1 MPTLEPRFDGFTKHG
16 KPVTS
21 RTRRATGSGRSR
33 HSRRSTTV
41 YSTIG
46 SPCAENTAFI
56 VALSMPTAEASTPAP
71 TYGTSASSS
80 SPWIVPSS
88 PYGPWSMTTT
98 TSRPARNSAG
108 MPPRSEAS
116 TPAPTY
122 GTSASSSSPWIVP
135 SSPYGP
141 WSMTTTTSRPA
152 RNSAGMPPAGSTRTS
167 AVEASAVSALSARS
181 ASAFLTAPV
190 ASPLGRP
197 TRACEASARR
207 GSPPTTQRPSR
218 PIPMGTTVW
227 PRRSSAA
234 ITEAAEASETSCS
247 PDRPPKIT
255 PTRSGAM
262 PRILAGA
269 EGRPLAACVPRRGH
283 FLDESVCHESA
294 ILLRNSE
301 EFDPVAGPDRVTGPG
316 AELADVNADGLTR
329 MGLDEEFP
337 GGDGHHP
344 ARDPPDVLAGGRP
357 GHDGVERGGR
367 RRRGGRQGRRRLGRR
382 LAGQRRGRGADLGRR
397 RHRRR
402 RKTQRGI
409 ARADDHGGDFVG
421 PTTLDAHQRHGA
433 GDGFRAHAPGAADVG
448 VVEAA
453 VITAHHDERLGG
465 QGRGPLEI
473 PAQRTRVT
481 GGGHRGPGDQE
492 DGGGGEGAFHRA
504 PPDGRFA

>member
-108 MPPRSEAS
+108 MPP
-116 TPAPTY
+116 
-122 GTSASSSSPWIVP
+122 
-135 SSPYGP
+135 
-141 WSMTTTTSRPA
+141 
-152 RNSAGMPPAGSTRTS
+152 AGSTRTS

-197 TRACEASARR
+197 TRACVASAPR

-218 PIPMGTTVW
+218 PIPMGTTIW
-227 PRRSSAA
+227 PRCSSAA
-234 ITEAAEASETSCS
+234 ITEAADASETSCS
-247 PDRPPKIT
+247 PERPPKIT

-262 PRILAGA
+262 PRILAG
-269 EGRPLAACVPRRGH
+269 GDRRPLAACASPGGDL
-283 FLDESVCHESA
+283 LDESVCHESV
-294 ILLRNSE
+294 IFLRNSE
-301 EFDPVAGPDRVTGPG
+301 QLDLVAGPHGVPGPR
-316 AELADVNADGLTR
+316 AE
-329 MGLDEEFP
+329 
-337 GGDGHHP
+337 
-344 ARDPPDVLAGGRP
+344 
-357 GHDGVERGGR
+357 
-367 RRRGGRQGRRRLGRR
+367 
-382 LAGQRRGRGADLGRR
+382 
-397 RHRRR
+397 
-402 RKTQRGI
+402 
-409 ARADDHGGDFVG
+409 
-421 PTTLDAHQRHGA
+421 
-433 GDGFRAHAPGAADVG
+433 AADVHAHG
-448 VVEAA
+448 LPPVGLDNEFPRSYGRHPAA
-453 VITAHHDERLGG
+453 DLPHL
-465 QGRGPLEI
+465 L
-473 PAQRTRVT
+473 
-481 GGGHRGPGDQE
+481 
-492 DGGGGEGAFHRA
+492 
-504 PPDGRFA
+504 